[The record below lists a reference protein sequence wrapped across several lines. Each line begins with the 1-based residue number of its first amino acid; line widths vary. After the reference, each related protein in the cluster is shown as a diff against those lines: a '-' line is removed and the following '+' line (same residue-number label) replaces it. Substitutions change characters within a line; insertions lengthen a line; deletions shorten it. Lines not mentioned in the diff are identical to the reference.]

1 MVNVFRT
8 FIIPPAGLEIATQ
21 ICDDLGYPE
30 KGMFT
35 SIMAEGPPPSMG
47 EEDLRPVQ
55 GYISTGI
62 VADDCPLLL
71 DAEGLHA
78 ALLERN
84 PDSAVT
90 FDQCMQLT
98 TWMDL
103 TDVQPIPRQEFML
116 AEING
121 APGALPAKCKSVR
134 LQEAANAKFN
144 AELRKATRTEDEL
157 GYPMNAVVL
166 HMGVNVRNLV
176 ENNLE
181 EPAFG
186 IASWRRIWVRTQ

>member
-1 MVNVFRT
+1 MANVFRT
-8 FIIPPAGLEIATQ
+8 FIIPPAALGVATQ

-35 SIMAEGPPPSMG
+35 SIMVEGPPPPMG

-55 GYISTGI
+55 GYISTGL

-84 PDSAVT
+84 PDSTVT
-90 FDQCMQLT
+90 LVQCTMFT
-98 TWMDL
+98 TWLDL

-121 APGALPAKCKSVR
+121 SPAVLPESRKGAKA
-134 LQEAANAKFN
+134 QETADAKFN
-144 AELRKATRTEDEL
+144 AKLREATGTEE
-157 GYPMNAVVL
+157 GYPMNAVVYYQGFN
-166 HMGVNVRNLV
+166 MRNLL
-176 ENNLE
+176 EGNLT

-186 IASWRRIWVRTQ
+186 VPTWRKVWTLAR